1 MERDFEKSLCL
12 GSGVPFLFLLL
23 LITIPN
29 GFILFVLYRNPLHCF
44 RKPFSVFLF
53 FIAAVNFFNG
63 IVVCSGETL
72 VRFHCAFEDGRI
84 TQEGDIIMVLEYY
97 HFPSTLKR
105 DDFFAY
111 VYFSNVTVSQTSVS
125 SGPMKMRCFGRET
138 NNVCQTTVA
147 CFVYVFGRFSS
158 FRLYFSSYNLLI
170 GWQVLGF
177 QILSRITQMA
187 PVQIKVV
194 YDYFSAKRTTPF
206 FITEEELLNLDFHSF
221 KSRLL
226 LEFPASRGPFS
237 FVFAELTDG
246 TKRDLCHGSK

>member
-1 MERDFEKSLCL
+1 MSDELEKLES
-12 GSGVPFLFLLL
+12 FQ
-23 LITIPN
+23 
-29 GFILFVLYRNPLHCF
+29 
-44 RKPFSVFLF
+44 
-53 FIAAVNFFNG
+53 
-63 IVVCSGETL
+63 L
-72 VRFHCAFEDGRI
+72 VRGSVNNVKNR
-84 TQEGDIIMVLEYY
+84 YY
-97 HFPSTLKR
+97 HFRSNLKR

-111 VYFSNVTVSQTSVS
+111 VYFSNVTVSQTSAS
-125 SGPMKMRCFGRET
+125 PAPMKMRCFGRET

-147 CFVYVFGRFSS
+147 CFVHVAGRFSS

-194 YDYFSAKRTTPF
+194 YDYYSPKRTTPF

-226 LEFPASRGPFS
+226 LEVPHLAKSTSAKALRLTMSDENLEVDYDFALLFLQPIDVLLLWKDFFLCFTHVSLKRCLMFIVVLGFIGGGGGAPFEH
-237 FVFAELTDG
+237 FV
-246 TKRDLCHGSK
+246 

>member
-1 MERDFEKSLCL
+1 M
-12 GSGVPFLFLLL
+12 
-23 LITIPN
+23 
-29 GFILFVLYRNPLHCF
+29 
-44 RKPFSVFLF
+44 
-53 FIAAVNFFNG
+53 
-63 IVVCSGETL
+63 
-72 VRFHCAFEDGRI
+72 
-84 TQEGDIIMVLEYY
+84 YY
-97 HFPSTLKR
+97 HFRSTLKR

-147 CFVYVFGRFSS
+147 CFVHVAGRFSS

-194 YDYFSAKRTTPF
+194 YDFYSAKRTTPF

-221 KSRLL
+221 IKESTSAGGSAHSKINISKG
-226 LEFPASRGPFS
+226 ASIDHERREPG
-237 FVFAELTDG
+237 G
-246 TKRDLCHGSK
+246 